1 MKEKLRRKYITPFLL
16 LWQGQLVS
24 AFGDVAYEIAL
35 GFWVLAVTG
44 STALM
49 GSLMAASA
57 VPRVILSPFA
67 GVWVDRL
74 DRKWILVTADFIR
87 GLAVVLVALTAYFGT
102 IKIWMVFVAGIII
115 GIGAA
120 FFNPAVSSIIP
131 DIVIKDKLVRANSLI
146 SMTYTGSNIVG
157 STAGGFLYVILGAPL
172 MFMVNGISYI
182 FSSITEIFIK
192 VPSVHHPG
200 GKKRFFEDM
209 KEGLIFT
216 ARVKGLG
223 LLFVVAAFLNF
234 FAHVAFILIL
244 PLFQRTESLGP
255 AMYGIVMAALTAGMF
270 AGMIFTAVYN
280 IKEDKRFGYLIISLL
295 LMSASWG
302 FFPIK
307 INVIL
312 MSVLIFTGG
321 FFNSIINV
329 LIYSII
335 QISVP
340 QNMLGK
346 VMGFLNTLSLS
357 LTPIAMASGGVLGEF
372 FSIKVIISLS
382 FFIMGIVS
390 FPLVFSKS
398 LRHFI
403 TGSGL

>member
-1 MKEKLRRKYITPFLL
+1 
-16 LWQGQLVS
+16 
-24 AFGDVAYEIAL
+24 
-35 GFWVLAVTG
+35 
-44 STALM
+44 
-49 GSLMAASA
+49 
-57 VPRVILSPFA
+57 
-67 GVWVDRL
+67 
-74 DRKWILVTADFIR
+74 
-87 GLAVVLVALTAYFGT
+87 
-102 IKIWMVFVAGIII
+102 
-115 GIGAA
+115 
-120 FFNPAVSSIIP
+120 
-131 DIVIKDKLVRANSLI
+131 
-146 SMTYTGSNIVG
+146 
-157 STAGGFLYVILGAPL
+157 
-172 MFMVNGISYI
+172 
-182 FSSITEIFIK
+182 
-192 VPSVHHPG
+192 
-200 GKKRFFEDM
+200 M
-209 KEGLIFT
+209 KEGLILT
-216 ARVKGLG
+216 AHVKGLG
-223 LLFVVAAFLNF
+223 LIFVVAAFLNF

-280 IKEDKRFGYLIISLL
+280 IKEDKRFGYLIISLI
-295 LMSASWG
+295 LMSVSWG
-302 FFPIK
+302 FFPLK

-329 LIYSII
+329 LINSII

-357 LTPIAMASGGVLGEF
+357 LTPIAMAAGGVLGEF

-398 LRHFI
+398 LRHFV
-403 TGSGL
+403 TGRGL